1 MKVLRN
7 GMIHCYVGKLGTTRK
22 GIKEIKEF
30 LDDTETFFAMA
41 WRGVDN
47 DAIDRVI
54 FKEEA
59 HAELFLLRF
68 SGRD

>member
-1 MKVLRN
+1 
-7 GMIHCYVGKLGTTRK
+7 
-22 GIKEIKEF
+22 